1 MKKESLNIGQAIRFF
16 RKQEHVTQEKL
27 AEDSG
32 LSVKFISLLES
43 NEKSNISIQNLANIA
58 HALHL
63 DLATLTSQI
72 ETNVPEPSLPSSSR
86 QLIQALA
93 TLPEETANRLSKS
106 FLTILQTFQAQDK

>member
-43 NEKSNISIQNLANIA
+43 NISIQNLANIA

-63 DLATLTSQI
+63 DLATLTSQM
-72 ETNVPEPSLPSSSR
+72 ETNIPEPSLPSSSR

>member
-1 MKKESLNIGQAIRFF
+1 MPGNTALLKLN
-16 RKQEHVTQEKL
+16 
-27 AEDSG
+27 
-32 LSVKFISLLES
+32 LSFISLLES

-63 DLATLTSQI
+63 DLATLTSQM
-72 ETNVPEPSLPSSSR
+72 ETNIPEPSLPSSSR